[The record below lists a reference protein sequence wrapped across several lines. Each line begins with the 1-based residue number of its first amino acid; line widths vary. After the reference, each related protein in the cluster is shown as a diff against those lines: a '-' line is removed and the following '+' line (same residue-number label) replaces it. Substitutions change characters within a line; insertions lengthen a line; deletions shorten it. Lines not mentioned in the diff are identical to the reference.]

1 MEGLVPMGKLAQ
13 KASELST
20 PSFGLPCGV
29 SKVVEK
35 MDDDDRETLELLL
48 FPISENAKRFSNKQI
63 YDLLISEKFDIAQS
77 SIALHRRK
85 QCRCFTGV
93 NARLTALNGS

>member
-1 MEGLVPMGKLAQ
+1 MEGLVVMGKLAQ
-13 KASELST
+13 RASELST
-20 PSFGLPCGV
+20 PNFGLPCGV

-35 MDDDDRETLELLL
+35 MDKEDSETLELLL
-48 FPISENAKRFSNKQI
+48 FPVSETATRFSNRQI
-63 YDLLISEKFDIAQS
+63 YDLLISEKFDIARS

-85 QCRCFTGV
+85 QCRCFTGM

>member
-1 MEGLVPMGKLAQ
+1 MEGLVFMGTLAQ

-35 MDDDDRETLELLL
+35 MDDDDKKTLELLL

-63 YDLLISEKFDIAQS
+63 YDLIISEKFDIAQS

-85 QCRCFTGV
+85 QCRCFTGID
-93 NARLTALNGS
+93 ARLTALNGS

>member
-1 MEGLVPMGKLAQ
+1 MGNLAQ
-13 KASELST
+13 KALELST

-35 MDDDDRETLELLL
+35 MDNDDRETLELLL

-63 YDLLISEKFDIAQS
+63 YDLIISEKFDIAQS

-85 QCRCFTGV
+85 QCRCFTGI

>member
-1 MEGLVPMGKLAQ
+1 MGKLAQ
-13 KASELST
+13 RASELST
-20 PSFGLPCGV
+20 PNFGLPCGV

-35 MDDDDRETLELLL
+35 MDKEDSETLELLL
-48 FPISENAKRFSNKQI
+48 FPVSETAKRFSNRQI
-63 YDLLISEKFDIAQS
+63 YDLLISEKFDIARS

-85 QCRCFTGV
+85 QCRCFTGM